1 MVGCLESEWRHLP
14 EILSHDFLQK
24 VRGFVDRFTWL
35 RGVTTILKYSY
46 GNQESRQKFKA
57 I

>member
-46 GNQESRQKFKA
+46 GNLGSRQKFKA